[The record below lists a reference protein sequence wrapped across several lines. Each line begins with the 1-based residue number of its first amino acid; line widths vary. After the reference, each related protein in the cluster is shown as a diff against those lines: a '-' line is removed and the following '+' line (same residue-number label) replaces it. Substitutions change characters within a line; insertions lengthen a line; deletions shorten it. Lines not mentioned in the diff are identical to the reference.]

1 MARRKVN
8 LQGQDIWG
16 EEVEFETEGETFN
29 TYILHDGTRLKIK
42 TVVTEVLR
50 LEAHKPDGDPLYLV
64 NSTNIVSAVVPESLK
79 KKAD

>member
-8 LQGQDIWG
+8 LQGRDIWG
-16 EEVEFETEGETFN
+16 EEIEFETEGEKFN

-42 TVVTEVLR
+42 TVVTEVMR

-64 NSTNIVSAVVPESLK
+64 NSTNIVSAVVPDSLK
-79 KKAD
+79 QKAD